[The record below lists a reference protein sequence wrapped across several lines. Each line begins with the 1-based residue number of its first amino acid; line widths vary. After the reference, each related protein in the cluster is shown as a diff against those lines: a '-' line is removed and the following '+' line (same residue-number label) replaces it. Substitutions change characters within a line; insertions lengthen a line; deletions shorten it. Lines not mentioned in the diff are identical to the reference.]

1 MRRDLPPDA
10 AVGGAL
16 VVVLAVVRAVPFVT
30 EVGVL
35 ECVCMGD
42 MDAATWDELI
52 EAMCREGWE
61 AYEGS
66 EVEVLV
72 GSGRG

>member
-1 MRRDLPPDA
+1 M
-10 AVGGAL
+10 GGAL
-16 VVVLAVVRAVPFVT
+16 VVVLAVVRAVPFFA

-35 ECVCMGD
+35 ECMRVGGV
-42 MDAATWDELI
+42 DAATWDEFMK
-52 EAMCREGWE
+52 AMCREQWKV
-61 AYEGS
+61 YEGS